1 MTRVNFKDL
10 EGDMNDIAWNRPS
23 SSKAQ
28 TSKWRLVNQNWD
40 REEP

>member
-10 EGDMNDIAWNRPS
+10 EGDRNDTAWNRLS

-28 TSKWRLVNQNWD
+28 TSKCKSELGQGGTMR
-40 REEP
+40 